1 MAVTIKDIAALAQVN
16 KCVVSHVLRDDAYAA
31 KVRPETRERIRRIAS
46 DLGYERNLLASSTR
60 TGIVNTIAVLCDF
73 TRFKDFFSM
82 NWVLS
87 GIMMET
93 SANDYSIKLFPE
105 TDLERTFSS
114 IQGNRIRKM
123 ISTSVEWHVR
133 ERTAELARKYGIELV
148 FIYECGHG
156 EFPSV
161 NVDNVE
167 MSVAAIQYLT
177 GLGHTRIGL
186 LCVPHTHGYQY
197 IIDRHDGYLLGMERA
212 GLKVDPDWVW
222 CDDDA
227 EAGTG
232 KILAL
237 PESRRPTAF
246 YAIADNL
253 AVRAELFAGRRG
265 LEVPRAFSIIGVG
278 ASEIGR
284 YALTPLT
291 TMDENLPM
299 YGVNAVKI
307 LLGNTNGLLF
317 SKKNVCCVH
326 ASLIVR
332 DSTDSLQPSG
342 KSVLRC
348 IP

>member
-1 MAVTIKDIAALAQVN
+1 MAATIKDIASLAQVN

-60 TGIVNTIAVLCDF
+60 TGIVNTIAVVCDF

-93 SANDYSIKLFPE
+93 SANDFSIKLFPE

-123 ISTSVEWHVR
+123 ISTSVEWDLR

-167 MSVAAIQYLT
+167 MSAAAVQYLA

-186 LCVPHTHGYQY
+186 LCVPHAHGYQY

-212 GLKVDPDWVW
+212 GLKVAPDWIW

-227 EAGTG
+227 EAGTA
-232 KILAL
+232 KMLSL
-237 PESRRPTAF
+237 PESSRPTAF

-253 AVRAELFAGRRG
+253 AVRAELSACRMGRTS
-265 LEVPRAFSIIGVG
+265 PRDFSIIGVG
-278 ASEIGR
+278 ASDIGR
-284 YALTPLT
+284 YALTPLS
-291 TMDENLPM
+291 TMDENLQM
-299 YGVNAVKI
+299 YGVSAVKI
-307 LLGNTNGLLF
+307 LLGNTNGMSF
-317 SKKNVCCVH
+317 SENNVCCVH

-332 DSTDSLQPSG
+332 DSTDSLPSPVR
-342 KSVLRC
+342 K
-348 IP
+348 

>member
-1 MAVTIKDIAALAQVN
+1 MAVTIKDIAQLAQVN

-31 KVRPETRERIRRIAS
+31 KVRPETRERVRRIAAE
-46 DLGYERNLLASSTR
+46 LGYERNLLASSTR

-73 TRFKDFFSM
+73 TRFKDFFSI

-105 TDLERTFSS
+105 TDLERTFSG

-123 ISTSVEWHVR
+123 ISTSVDFGIR
-133 ERTAELARKYGIELV
+133 ERTAELAGKYGIDLV

-156 EFPSV
+156 GYPSV

-167 MSVAAIQYLT
+167 MSAAAVQYLA

-186 LCVPHTHGYQY
+186 LCVPHIHHFHYVE
-197 IIDRHDGYLLGMERA
+197 DRHNGYRLGMERS
-212 GLKVDPDWVW
+212 GLKADPDWIW
-222 CDDDA
+222 CSDDA
-227 EAGTG
+227 EGGTE
-232 KILAL
+232 KMLSL
-237 PESRRPTAF
+237 PQSRRPSAF

-253 AVRAELFAGRRG
+253 AVRAERYANRRG
-265 LEVPRAFSIIGVG
+265 LEIPRDFSIVGVG

-284 YALTPLT
+284 YAVTPIT
-291 TMDENLPM
+291 TMDENLPT
-299 YGVNAVKI
+299 YGINAVRI
-307 LLGNTNGLLF
+307 LLGNTDGLLI
-317 SKKNVCCVH
+317 SEQNVCRVQ

-332 DSTDSLQPSG
+332 DSTDFYPAPP
-342 KSVLRC
+342 KK
-348 IP
+348 